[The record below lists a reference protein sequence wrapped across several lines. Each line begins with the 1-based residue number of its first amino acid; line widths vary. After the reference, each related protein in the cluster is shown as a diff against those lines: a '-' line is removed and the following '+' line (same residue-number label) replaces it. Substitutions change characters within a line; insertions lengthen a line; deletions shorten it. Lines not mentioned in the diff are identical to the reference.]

1 MAVKLGMT
9 IPQFVKQINDDLAKK
24 QDLLTTENAGNNISI
39 DEVDGKVVIS
49 SNIRV
54 PASYLKTFTAAD
66 FQDGH
71 LTISA
76 VDHKCGSE
84 VALDYIKEKVGNNY
98 SEVLVNFMTDADG
111 NVTIEAEPFEGCLA
125 LQQHFSSTENLQALA
140 TDILEGTV

>member
-24 QDLLTTENAGNNISI
+24 QDLLTAENAGNNISI
-39 DEVDGKVVIS
+39 DQVDGKVVIS

-66 FQDGH
+66 FQNGQ

-125 LQQHFSSTENLQALA
+125 LQQHFSSTEKLQALA